1 MKVAVIG
8 ATGAV
13 GRYMVEELAGVPQVT
28 EILPLASARSRGKTL
43 MFRNSP
49 VIVEEFSL
57 DILKKNNIKYIVM
70 SAGGTFS
77 RQNSRQIADLGCIV
91 IDNSSAWRMEQDVP
105 LVVPEI
111 NAHVLKNF
119 NQGIISNPNCT
130 TIQMVVTLKPLSD
143 AFGLDLVI
151 ASTYQSVS
159 GSGQKG
165 IVELDRE
172 MNELKLQN
180 IPLADIKPST
190 YAKRIVSN
198 LIPAIDTLD
207 DTGHC
212 FEEEKM
218 LKETRKIME
227 LPDVE
232 VLASTVRVPVFCCHG
247 ETITVKLKKKVSRSE
262 VLQALR
268 SAKGV
273 ILKDQDTYEDLPTCI
288 DAYRREEVFVSRVRL
303 PLGEERSQW
312 VSYWN
317 VADNLKKGAA
327 TNAVQILK
335 LFCS

>member
-13 GRYMVEELAGVPQVT
+13 GRYMVEELEKVPEVT
-28 EILPLASARSRGKTL
+28 EILPLASPRSQGNTL

-49 VIVEEFSL
+49 VRVEAFSL
-57 DILKKNNIKYIVM
+57 DILKANKIKYIVM

-77 RQNSRQIADLGCIV
+77 KQNSKQIADLGCIV
-91 IDNSSAWRMEQDVP
+91 IDNSSAWRMDKDVP

-111 NAHVLKNF
+111 NPHVIKGF
-119 NQGIISNPNCT
+119 TQGIISNPNCT

-143 AFGLDLVI
+143 AFGLDLVV

-165 IVELDRE
+165 IVELDRQLS
-172 MNELKLQN
+172 ELKQQN
-180 IPLADIKPST
+180 VPLDQIQPST

-198 LIPAIDTLD
+198 LIPAIDTMD
-207 DTGHC
+207 SSGHC

-218 LKETRKIME
+218 LRETRKIME
-227 LPDVE
+227 LPDLM

-262 VLQALR
+262 VLQAFR

-273 ILKDQDTYEDLPTCI
+273 ILRDKDTYEDLPTSI
-288 DAYRREEVFVSRVRL
+288 DAYKREEVFVSRVRL
-303 PLGEERSQW
+303 PLDEDSSYW
-312 VSYWN
+312 LSYWN
-317 VADNLKKGAA
+317 IADNLKKGAA